1 MNNNIEELEMLCLA
15 LKDTKHGLFLFRA
28 EAKEQD
34 KIVDEIKQY
43 FGSNIVS
50 SKNASLINW
59 DNEVFKISFFKN
71 WKEQAPDDKIFILYN
86 LQTVAKTGH
95 EIEFCQEL
103 NHLRDELVDL
113 DCIFIFGMSSYF
125 AVYLSQNA
133 PDLYSFFGYQ
143 ANFKFENDD
152 KQDNNSNI
160 YTGDIVVARERLL
173 EIYHEIKAFGID
185 NYKSSV
191 ISLKYL
197 VDFLDSWNEIYPY
210 LSNVYHLDIMKII
223 KKVLNIIDELKDSLK
238 DLIFLSDVYNTLGD
252 VYDDLGQYD
261 KSLENYQKALKIAT
275 KILGQEHLTI
285 AKIYNNLGCTY
296 SKQGK
301 YQEALE
307 NCQKALKM
315 GEKIL
320 GQEHSTIA
328 TGYNNLGYIYSKQGK
343 YQEAIE
349 NYQKAIKIEQKIPG
363 QEDSTIARD
372 YNNLGCVYSKQGKYQ
387 EALKNYLKALK
398 VAQKILGQEHSITA
412 MCYNNLGYIYSKQG
426 KNQEALENYQKAL
439 KIAQKILGQEH
450 PDTIAINNNIKLLI
464 NNLKK

>member
-238 DLIFLSDVYNTLGD
+238 DLIFLSDVY
-252 VYDDLGQYD
+252 DDLGQYD

-343 YQEAIE
+343 YQEALV
-349 NYQKAIKIEQKIPG
+349 NYQKALKIDEKIPG

-464 NNLKK
+464 NNLKNNANLKN